1 MYDNLPYF
9 NVVFLK
15 DDTIVTKKGEMENE

>member
-1 MYDNLPYF
+1 MF

-15 DDTIVTKKGEMENE
+15 DNVKLIIIIIIIIYVYK